1 MSKSDPADGHNAE
14 LAGRLARFTVAATAS
29 LVLLLLLVY
38 PFATG
43 AWDADVLRQ
52 VALVFMM
59 LLGGALG
66 GCLYNLRGI
75 VKHMQE
81 QDFFDH
87 FELTYRL
94 RPVSGALCGIFVFA
108 LVYGGV
114 LTLSV
119 GSDTVLI
126 EERAAVLYLGI
137 TLLAGY
143 GSHEFLRK
151 VKDLNRT
158 LFALSASEESSD
170 KTEK

>member
-1 MSKSDPADGHNAE
+1 
-14 LAGRLARFTVAATAS
+14 
-29 LVLLLLLVY
+29 
-38 PFATG
+38 
-43 AWDADVLRQ
+43 
-52 VALVFMM
+52 
-59 LLGGALG
+59 
-66 GCLYNLRGI
+66 
-75 VKHMQE
+75 MQE

-158 LFALSASEESSD
+158 LFALSASGRVERQNGKVEEGSAEGDSGQED
-170 KTEK
+170 WPSRCLNRQ